1 MKKKLFVFI
10 GIIFLLTGS
19 LTAKE
24 PLKDYSFIRGVCHNL
39 SPNQETLERDLG
51 FMKRLQLNSTRVWLS
66 QRAYESNPE
75 EYIKRVVNYVR
86 TCNKYGVAVMPILF
100 NGTFP
105 ALLEKNAKET
115 GEKYVTA
122 MVNALKNE
130 EGLLMWDIMNEPE
143 MNDYY
148 RKAPPEEQEKRINEI
163 EGFVR
168 HFITYVKKIDPV
180 NAVTVGHW
188 LPKFCEYT
196 SDLVDAISF
205 HDYLETRSRVEKSY
219 AIAEG
224 YSKKYNKPLINSEL
238 CCIGRSNPYDMAIQI
253 ADEHNVGWYVFNL
266 IISGYWGEIHGLIYP
281 DGTIRD
287 PSSIAAIYGFYRKR
301 DLNTTVKALPN
312 REEHAE
318 KAIALLEK
326 VLDGDFDVFPDVF
339 GIEPFRASGNS
350 VGASGNRPS
359 GNSVDDILEAAE
371 YCANLLEGAEMV
383 PMWEPP
389 TAKIETWRKM
399 SDRDKEKAR
408 GEIRKFAY
416 DLALQLKE
424 WCELF

>member
-1 MKKKLFVFI
+1 MKKKLLVFV
-10 GIIFLLTGS
+10 GIFFLLTGY

-39 SPNQETLERDLG
+39 TPNQETLVRDLE

-75 EYIKRVVNYVR
+75 EYVKRVVNYVR
-86 TCNKYGVAVMPILF
+86 TCNKYGVTVMPIFF

-105 ALLEKNAKET
+105 QLLEKNAKES

-122 MVNALKNE
+122 IVNALKNE
-130 EGLLMWDIMNEPE
+130 GGLLMWDIMNEPE

-148 RKAPPEEQEKRINEI
+148 RKATPEEQVKRNDEI
-163 EGFVR
+163 AGFVR

-188 LPKFCEYT
+188 LSKFCANT
-196 SDLVDAISF
+196 SDLVDVISF

-219 AIAEG
+219 SIAEE
-224 YSKKYNKPLINSEL
+224 YAKKYNKPLINSEL

-266 IISGYWGEIHGLIYP
+266 IISGYWGDIHGLVYP

-287 PSSIAAIYGFYRKR
+287 PASIAAIYGFYRKR

-318 KAIALLEK
+318 KAIALLELA
-326 VLDGDFDVFPDVF
+326 LDGDLDVFPDVF
-339 GIEPFRASGNS
+339 GIEPFRTSKNS
-350 VGASGNRPS
+350 IN
-359 GNSVDDILEAAE
+359 DILEAAE
-371 YCANLLEGAEMV
+371 YCANLLEGGEMV
-383 PMWEPP
+383 SMRESP

-399 SDRDKEKAR
+399 SAEDKEEAR
-408 GEIRKFAY
+408 GEIRKFAF
-416 DLALQLKE
+416 DLGLQLKN
-424 WCELF
+424 WCELY

>member
-1 MKKKLFVFI
+1 
-10 GIIFLLTGS
+10 
-19 LTAKE
+19 
-24 PLKDYSFIRGVCHNL
+24 
-39 SPNQETLERDLG
+39 
-51 FMKRLQLNSTRVWLS
+51 
-66 QRAYESNPE
+66 
-75 EYIKRVVNYVR
+75 
-86 TCNKYGVAVMPILF
+86 MPIFF

-105 ALLEKNAKET
+105 QLLEKNAKET

-122 MVNALKNE
+122 IVNALKNE

-148 RKAPPEEQEKRINEI
+148 RNAPSEEQKKREDEI
-163 EGFVR
+163 AGFVR

-188 LPKFCEYT
+188 LSKFCANT
-196 SDLVDAISF
+196 ADLVDVISF

-219 AIAEG
+219 AIAEEC
-224 YSKKYNKPLINSEL
+224 SKKYNKPLINSEL

-266 IISGYWGEIHGLIYP
+266 IISGYWGEIHGLVYP

-301 DLNTTVKALPN
+301 DLNTAVKALPN
-312 REEHAE
+312 REAHAE
-318 KAIALLEK
+318 KAIALLELA
-326 VLDGDFDVFPDVF
+326 LDGDLDVFPDVF
-339 GIEPFRASGNS
+339 GIEPFR
-350 VGASGNRPS
+350 ASGNRPS

-399 SDRDKEKAR
+399 SDQDKEKAR

-416 DLALQLKE
+416 DLGLQLKN
-424 WCELF
+424 WCELY

>member
-1 MKKKLFVFI
+1 MKNKLIVFL
-10 GIIFLLTGS
+10 GIIYLLTGS

-86 TCNKYGVAVMPILF
+86 TCNKYGVTVMPIFF

-122 MVNALKNE
+122 IVNALKNE

-148 RKAPPEEQEKRINEI
+148 RKASPEEQEKRNDEI
-163 EGFVR
+163 AGFVR

-188 LPKFCEYT
+188 LSKFCENT
-196 SDLVDAISF
+196 SDLVDVISF

-266 IISGYWGEIHGLIYP
+266 IISGYWGEIHGLVYP

-301 DLNTTVKALPN
+301 DLNTTVKARPN
-312 REEHAE
+312 MEGHAE

-326 VLDGDFDVFPDVF
+326 VLGGDLDVFPDVF
-339 GIEPFRASGNS
+339 GIEPFRASGKS
-350 VGASGNRPS
+350 VRAS

-399 SDRDKEKAR
+399 SNEDKEKAR

-416 DLALQLKE
+416 DLGLQLKE

>member
-1 MKKKLFVFI
+1 MKKLSVFALV
-10 GIIFLLTGS
+10 IFLLSGISVKNTS
-19 LTAKE
+19 ASE

-86 TCNKYGVAVMPILF
+86 TCNKYGVTVMPIFF

-115 GEKYVTA
+115 GEKYVSA
-122 MVNALKNE
+122 IVNALKNE

-148 RKAPPEEQEKRINEI
+148 RKASPEEQEKRNDEI
-163 EGFVR
+163 AGFVR

-188 LPKFCEYT
+188 LSKFCANT
-196 SDLVDAISF
+196 SDLVDVISF

-266 IISGYWGEIHGLIYP
+266 IISGYWGEIHGLVYP

-326 VLDGDFDVFPDVF
+326 VLGGDLDVFPDVF
-339 GIEPFRASGNS
+339 GIEPFRASGK
-350 VGASGNRPS
+350 RPS

-383 PMWEPP
+383 PMWESP

-399 SDRDKEKAR
+399 SDQDKEKAR

-416 DLALQLKE
+416 DLGLQLKE
-424 WCELF
+424 WCELY

>member
-1 MKKKLFVFI
+1 
-10 GIIFLLTGS
+10 LLICQS
-19 LTAKE
+19 
-24 PLKDYSFIRGVCHNL
+24 R
-39 SPNQETLERDLG
+39 
-51 FMKRLQLNSTRVWLS
+51 
-66 QRAYESNPE
+66 
-75 EYIKRVVNYVR
+75 
-86 TCNKYGVAVMPILF
+86 
-100 NGTFP
+100 
-105 ALLEKNAKET
+105 
-115 GEKYVTA
+115 
-122 MVNALKNE
+122 
-130 EGLLMWDIMNEPE
+130 IMNEPE

-148 RKAPPEEQEKRINEI
+148 RKASPEEQEKRNDEI
-163 EGFVR
+163 AGFVR

-188 LPKFCEYT
+188 LSKFCENI
-196 SDLVDAISF
+196 SDLVDVISF

-266 IISGYWGEIHGLIYP
+266 IISGYWGEIHGLVYP

-301 DLNTTVKALPN
+301 DLNTTVKARPN
-312 REEHAE
+312 MEGHAE

-326 VLDGDFDVFPDVF
+326 VLGGDLDVFPDVF
-339 GIEPFRASGNS
+339 GIEPFRASGKS
-350 VGASGNRPS
+350 VRAS

-399 SDRDKEKAR
+399 SNEDKEKAR

-416 DLALQLKE
+416 DLGLQLKE

>member
-1 MKKKLFVFI
+1 MKKRLLVFI

-39 SPNQETLERDLG
+39 TPNQETLERDLG

-86 TCNKYGVAVMPILF
+86 TCNKYGVTVMPILF

-105 ALLEKNAKET
+105 ALLEKNAKES

-148 RKAPPEEQEKRINEI
+148 RKAPPEEQEKRNDEI
-163 EGFVR
+163 AGFVR

-188 LPKFCEYT
+188 LSKFCANT
-196 SDLVDAISF
+196 SDLVDVISF

-219 AIAEG
+219 AIAEEC
-224 YSKKYNKPLINSEL
+224 SKKYNKPLINSEL

-266 IISGYWGEIHGLIYP
+266 IISGYWGEIHGLVYP

-287 PSSIAAIYGFYRKR
+287 PASIAAIYGFYRKR

-312 REEHAE
+312 REKHAE

-339 GIEPFRASGNS
+339 GIESFRASGNRT
-350 VGASGNRPS
+350 SGNRPS

-383 PMWEPP
+383 PMRELP

-399 SDRDKEKAR
+399 SAEDKEKAR

-416 DLALQLKE
+416 DLGLQLKE
-424 WCELF
+424 RCELY